1 MFQCVY
7 SIQCLDPEIKEF
19 YIGSTDN
26 FKQRVREHTSQYNSH
41 ANYKVYKF
49 MKENGGMSNWE
60 INYIQKFKFLTKDEL
75 RQYEQWYLDT
85 YKPELNVYRAYRTE
99 EQRIEQK
106 KKCNKEY
113 RIKNP
118 EKVKKQEKDNYEKHK
133 EKKLL
138 KKKEYYQK
146 NKDSINL
153 KRRERYKKKHTT
165 PSELD

>member
-60 INYIQKFKFLTKDEL
+60 INYIQKFKFLTKEEL
-75 RQYEQWYLDT
+75 RV
-85 YKPELNVYRAYRTE
+85 KNKRKK
-99 EQRIEQK
+99 IMKNIK
-106 KKCNKEY
+106 KK
-113 RIKNP
+113 
-118 EKVKKQEKDNYEKHK
+118 NY
-133 EKKLL
+133 
-138 KKKEYYQK
+138 
-146 NKDSINL
+146 
-153 KRRERYKKKHTT
+153 YKKKNITKKIKIV
-165 PSELD
+165 LI